1 LKNRKLILQI
11 AAVFI
16 GTIVGAGLASGQEIT
31 QFFTVYGGMSM
42 WGILLC
48 FIIYLTIGK
57 IVINISLHFKISS
70 YKELIEIVSKGFL
83 GKFIDISTGFFLISS
98 SAIILAGSGSLLKE
112 YFHCSRWIG
121 IILMALISLY
131 VLLRDTKGLIEINS
145 FIVPS
150 LISIILISFALYII
164 FWKNN
169 INLTKLLT
177 IPSKNNFYVLYYI
190 NKFKLNFLGPY
201 IILISSLLYAG
212 FNTLSCSGVLVPLS
226 EEIKDKKS
234 LITGVFLGALG
245 LTVLTLIMNFLLLIN
260 QPYIYKYDIP
270 MLYIVNRFG
279 KLIQIMLLCVIWLE
293 MFSTEV
299 SDIYSLGKTMEKSLN
314 IKYKLSVI
322 IIILIAVPI
331 SQIGFVS
338 LISILY
344 PLYGAI
350 SFIFMV
356 QCIIFYLKRK
366 KELE

>member
-1 LKNRKLILQI
+1 LKNRKLIFQI

-31 QFFTVYGGMSM
+31 QFFTVYGGKSM

-48 FIIYLTIGK
+48 FAIYLIVGK
-57 IVINISLHFKISS
+57 MVISISLHYDISS
-70 YKELIEIVSKGFL
+70 YKELIELVSKGFL
-83 GKFIDISTGFFLISS
+83 GQFINLSTGFFLISS
-98 SAIILAGSGSLLKE
+98 AAIILAGSGSLLKE
-112 YFHCSRWIG
+112 YFHCSRWVG
-121 IILMALISLY
+121 IILMALVSLY
-131 VLLRDTKGLIEINS
+131 VLLRDTRGLIEINS
-145 FIVPS
+145 FIVPA
-150 LISIILISFALYII
+150 LISIILISFTLYII

-169 INLTKLLT
+169 IDLSKLLA
-177 IPSKNNFYVLYYI
+177 IPAKSNFYVIYYI
-190 NKFKLNFLGPY
+190 NKFKLSFLGHNV
-201 IILISSLLYAG
+201 ILISSILYAG
-212 FNTLSCSGVLVPLS
+212 FNILSCSGVLVPLS
-226 EEIKDKKS
+226 KEIKEKKS
-234 LITGVFLGALG
+234 LLMGVFLGAAG
-245 LTVLTLIMNFLLLIN
+245 LTVLTLIMNFLLLVN

-279 KLIQIMLLCVIWLE
+279 NLIQILLLCVIWLE

-314 IKYKLSVI
+314 IKYNSSVVL
-322 IIILIAVPI
+322 IIILAVPV

-338 LISILY
+338 LISVLY
-344 PLYGAI
+344 PLYGLI